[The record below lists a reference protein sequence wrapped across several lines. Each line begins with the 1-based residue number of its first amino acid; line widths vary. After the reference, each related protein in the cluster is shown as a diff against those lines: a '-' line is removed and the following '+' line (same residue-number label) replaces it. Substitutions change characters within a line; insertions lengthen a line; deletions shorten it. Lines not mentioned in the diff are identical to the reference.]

1 MILGRVAFGTILTIV
16 VFSAW
21 INLFMFSPDDDE
33 YRMSHALSTVVGILE
48 HVTFIVL
55 AMKFLIERGV
65 F

>member
-1 MILGRVAFGTILTIV
+1 MIVGRVAFGTILTIV

-21 INLFMFSPDDDE
+21 INLFIFDPDNDE

-48 HVTFIVL
+48 HVAFIIL